1 MMDINITLI
10 GQMITF
16 AVFVWFTMKFVWP
29 PITKAMDDRAKK
41 IADGLAA
48 AERGQQDM
56 QLAQHKAAEML
67 AEAKQTAATIV
78 DQANARAEN
87 IVTEA
92 QQRAKLDAERL
103 VKRAQEEFEQESNQA
118 KRELQSQ
125 VADLAVQIAEK
136 ILQRSIDAKAHQQ
149 ILNSA
154 MTEI

>member
-67 AEAKQTAATIV
+67 AEAKQTAASIV

-87 IVTEA
+87 IAVEA
-92 QQRAKLDAERL
+92 QRKAKVDAERL
-103 VKRAQEEFEQESNQA
+103 VKRAQEEFEQEANQA

-125 VADLAVQIAEK
+125 VADLAVQVAEK
-136 ILQRSIDAKAHQQ
+136 ILQRSIDAKTHQQ